1 MRNLI
6 ALVAIAGLVVVGL
19 VVTGNLSQ
27 GNPAADSGEVTVTT
41 PQEGTGG
48 LTPQPAPEGK
58 SIGLCLDPTASTDK
72 AFARAT
78 LASAINAVKNYL
90 PVKPATTKDGVTAVP
105 GLDLTVRLVS
115 TRPLAYGQPYLN
127 IQVPAVVG
135 LPPRPDMTAPG
146 ALDPGGP
153 YLAWKKSEVEWTSDF
168 QAAQEAVG
176 SAIERLGGIDLSNP
190 GRSGVR
196 ECAAALVSVAP
207 EYANATLIV
216 ASDLGDNSFTGAKPN
231 FDGKPLILIQPC
243 ADGNARHCSDL
254 QNDFIAWTSNHG
266 AGQTTITRPE
276 DTANTFAELVTS
288 DTN

>member
-1 MRNLI
+1 MRNFI
-6 ALVAIAGLVVVGL
+6 ALVAVAGLAVVGL
-19 VVTGNLSQ
+19 AATGNLSL
-27 GNPAADSGEVTVTT
+27 GNAAADSGGVTVTT
-41 PQEGTGG
+41 TQEGADG

-58 SIGLCLDPTASTDK
+58 SIGLCIDPTASTDK
-72 AFARAT
+72 AFAKAT

-90 PVKPATTKDGVTAVP
+90 PVKPATKEGVTAVP

-153 YLAWKKSEVEWTSDF
+153 YLAWKQSETQWTSDF
-168 QAAQEAVG
+168 QAAQDAIE
-176 SAIERLGGIDLSNP
+176 SAIKRLGEIDLANP

-207 EYANATLIV
+207 TYANATLIV

-243 ADGNARHCSDL
+243 ADGNAKHCSAL

-266 AGQTTITRPE
+266 AGQTSITRPE
-276 DTANTFAELVTS
+276 DTANTFAQLITS
-288 DTN
+288 DIN

>member
-1 MRNLI
+1 MRNFI
-6 ALVAIAGLVVVGL
+6 ALGAIAGLTVVGL
-19 VVTGNLSQ
+19 VATGNLSL
-27 GNPAADSGEVTVTT
+27 GNAAVDSGEVTVTT
-41 PQEGTGG
+41 PQQGADG

-58 SIGLCLDPTASTDK
+58 SIGLCIDPTASTDK
-72 AFARAT
+72 AFAKAT
-78 LASAINAVKNYL
+78 LASAINAVKHYV
-90 PVKPATTKDGVTAVP
+90 PVKPATPKDGVTAVP

-127 IQVPAVVG
+127 IQIPAVVG
-135 LPPRPDMTAPG
+135 LPPRPDMTALG

-153 YLAWKKSEVEWTSDF
+153 YLAWKKSEVQWMSDF
-168 QAAQEAVG
+168 QEAKDAVS
-176 SAIERLGGIDLSNP
+176 SAIKSLGEIDLSNA

-207 EYANATLIV
+207 KYANATLIV

-243 ADGNARHCSDL
+243 ADGNAKKCSGL
-254 QNDFIAWTSNHG
+254 RNDFIAWTSGHG
-266 AGQTTITRPE
+266 AGQTTVTRPE
-276 DTANTFAELVTS
+276 DTANTFAQLITS